1 MEPVE
6 FRDMEYVMAVHE
18 EQSFSGAARK
28 HFISQPVLSRVVRKV
43 ERNLGVTLFDRS
55 SIPLKPT
62 PQGQKVLEY
71 FEQMQKL
78 RMELEQYCETA
89 GQQGGPGLTVAA
101 PSFFCTYGRPPVIAA
116 FKERYPDWEIR
127 LVEANDRDLVDFLRA
142 GVAELGISANG
153 DTAPDMESE
162 VLRMENIIL
171 AVPAGFPVNRGLEA
185 YVLDPVCGNEVPG
198 VPLERFAEERFLF
211 MKPGNDMRERGMRLC
226 REAGFSPRIVMEL
239 DQMMTAYY
247 LAAAGEGA
255 AFIRKELPYYAGG
268 TEKLRFYRIDS
279 RETTRPIRI
288 LQRQRGER
296 TARQREFV
304 EFLKSWDGWSGRG
317 PKPVGL

>member
-101 PSFFCTYGRPPVIAA
+101 PSFFCTYGLPPVIAA

-162 VLRMENIIL
+162 VWRTSSW
-171 AVPAGFPVNRGLEA
+171 RS
-185 YVLDPVCGNEVPG
+185 
-198 VPLERFAEERFLF
+198 R
-211 MKPGNDMRERGMRLC
+211 
-226 REAGFSPRIVMEL
+226 
-239 DQMMTAYY
+239 Q
-247 LAAAGEGA
+247 
-255 AFIRKELPYYAGG
+255 AFR
-268 TEKLRFYRIDS
+268 
-279 RETTRPIRI
+279 
-288 LQRQRGER
+288 
-296 TARQREFV
+296 
-304 EFLKSWDGWSGRG
+304 
-317 PKPVGL
+317 

>member
-1 MEPVE
+1 
-6 FRDMEYVMAVHE
+6 
-18 EQSFSGAARK
+18 
-28 HFISQPVLSRVVRKV
+28 
-43 ERNLGVTLFDRS
+43 
-55 SIPLKPT
+55 
-62 PQGQKVLEY
+62 
-71 FEQMQKL
+71 
-78 RMELEQYCETA
+78 
-89 GQQGGPGLTVAA
+89 
-101 PSFFCTYGRPPVIAA
+101 
-116 FKERYPDWEIR
+116 
-127 LVEANDRDLVDFLRA
+127 
-142 GVAELGISANG
+142 
-153 DTAPDMESE
+153 
-162 VLRMENIIL
+162 MENIIL
-171 AVPAGFPVNRGLEA
+171 AVPAGFPVNWGLEA

-296 TARQREFV
+296 TARQRGFV

>member
-28 HFISQPVLSRVVRKV
+28 HFISPPVLSRVVRKV

-101 PSFFCTYGRPPVIAA
+101 PSFFCTYGLPPVIAA

-153 DTAPDMESE
+153 DTAPGMESE

-171 AVPAGFPVNRGLEA
+171 AVPAGFAVNRGLEA
-185 YVLDPVCGNEVPG
+185 
-198 VPLERFAEERFLF
+198 
-211 MKPGNDMRERGMRLC
+211 
-226 REAGFSPRIVMEL
+226 
-239 DQMMTAYY
+239 
-247 LAAAGEGA
+247 
-255 AFIRKELPYYAGG
+255 
-268 TEKLRFYRIDS
+268 
-279 RETTRPIRI
+279 
-288 LQRQRGER
+288 
-296 TARQREFV
+296 
-304 EFLKSWDGWSGRG
+304 
-317 PKPVGL
+317 

>member
-28 HFISQPVLSRVVRKV
+28 HFISPPVLSRVVRKV

-101 PSFFCTYGRPPVIAA
+101 PSFFCTYGLPPVIAA

-153 DTAPDMESE
+153 DIRLFYENVFLLHLFSQSDELQSFLVRKAWRGHPKNSKGQLPQESCPL
-162 VLRMENIIL
+162 LRLI
-171 AVPAGFPVNRGLEA
+171 FA
-185 YVLDPVCGNEVPG
+185 Y
-198 VPLERFAEERFLF
+198 
-211 MKPGNDMRERGMRLC
+211 K
-226 REAGFSPRIVMEL
+226 
-239 DQMMTAYY
+239 
-247 LAAAGEGA
+247 
-255 AFIRKELPYYAGG
+255 
-268 TEKLRFYRIDS
+268 
-279 RETTRPIRI
+279 RPH
-288 LQRQRGER
+288 
-296 TARQREFV
+296 
-304 EFLKSWDGWSGRG
+304 
-317 PKPVGL
+317 